1 MEELPCFSCKLF
13 LNNSFDWKKMC
24 IFAAESQKRIIMAK
38 YLDPK
43 ADLTFK
49 KIFGEH
55 KHLVISLLN
64 AMLPLEDDERIT
76 SIEYWPAE
84 KIPDRTEAEKYSIV
98 DVCCKDNKQR
108 EFIVEMQMSWTDSF
122 KRRVLLNASKAYV
135 AQTEKGMNY
144 ASLQPVYA
152 LNFVNARFMEEVDD
166 YYHYY
171 HLVHDKYTD
180 QVIDG
185 LHLVFVE
192 LPKFKPTSFSDKKMQ
207 VLWLRFLTE
216 INEKTRE
223 VPAELL
229 ENAEVTEA
237 LEIVERAAFSDDEMR
252 AYDKFWDRVS
262 TQRTYEEEIKQ
273 KADVLMRHAE
283 EKVKQAEAK
292 VEQAEAKVEQA
303 EAKVEQAETQ
313 RRQAE
318 AKAEQAEAKAEQAK
332 AQRRQAETQ
341 RRQAEA
347 KAEQA
352 EAKAEQEATMRRQAE
367 EKMMQRDIDIA
378 RKMKALGTD
387 PSFIVQ
393 ITGLTLEQV
402 KAL

>member
-1 MEELPCFSCKLF
+1 
-13 LNNSFDWKKMC
+13 
-24 IFAAESQKRIIMAK
+24 MAK

-64 AMLPLEDDERIT
+64 ALLPLKDDERVE

-98 DVCCKDNKQR
+98 DVCCKDNKKR
-108 EFIVEMQMSWTDSF
+108 EFIVEMQMTWTESF
-122 KRRVLLNASKAYV
+122 KKRVLLNASKAYV

-144 ASLQPVYA
+144 AGLQPVYA
-152 LNFVNARFMEEVDD
+152 LNFVNAKFLEDVDD

-180 QVIDG
+180 RVIDG

-192 LPKFKPTSFSDKKMQ
+192 LPKFFASKAAEAERKPTTFSEKKMQ

-216 INEKTRE
+216 INEKTKE

-229 ENAEVTEA
+229 ENAEVNEA
-237 LEIVERAAFSDDEMR
+237 LEIVEIAAFSDEEMR
-252 AYDKFWDRVS
+252 AYDKFWDNIS
-262 TQRTYEEEIKQ
+262 KQRTYEEEIKQ
-273 KADVLMRHAE
+273 KAE
-283 EKVKQAEAK
+283 ERIKEAEAK
-292 VEQAEAKVEQA
+292 VEQAQAKVEQA
-303 EAKVEQAETQ
+303 QAKVEQQKIDTA
-313 RRQAE
+313 RMMK
-318 AKAEQAEAKAEQAK
+318 AKDFAVE
-332 AQRRQAETQ
+332 
-341 RRQAEA
+341 
-347 KAEQA
+347 
-352 EAKAEQEATMRRQAE
+352 
-367 EKMMQRDIDIA
+367 DIA
-378 RKMKALGTD
+378 E
-387 PSFIVQ
+387 
-393 ITGLTLEQV
+393 ITGLTIEQI

>member
-1 MEELPCFSCKLF
+1 METG
-13 LNNSFDWKKMC
+13 
-24 IFAAESQKRIIMAK
+24 K

-64 AMLPLEDDERIT
+64 ALLPLKDDERVE

-122 KRRVLLNASKAYV
+122 KNRVLLNASKAYV

-152 LNFVNARFMEEVDD
+152 LNFVNADFQKDVDD

-171 HLVHDKYTD
+171 HLVHDRYTD
-180 QVIDG
+180 KVIDG

-192 LPKFKPTSFSDKKMQ
+192 LKKFKPQTFTEKKMQ

-216 INEKTRE
+216 ITDKTLE
-223 VPAELL
+223 APAELL
-229 ENAEVTEA
+229 ENPEVSEA
-237 LEIVERAAFSDDEMR
+237 LKILEIGAYSPGEMR
-252 AYDKFWDRVS
+252 AYDKFWDYISR
-262 TQRTYEEEIKQ
+262 Q
-273 KADVLMRHAE
+273 KTIVNDIYREAE
-283 EKVKQAEAK
+283 KAVAEANAKAEKANAK
-292 VEQAEAKVEQA
+292 VEKLMQEKLDTARKLKAMNVMTTEQIAEA
-303 EAKVEQAETQ
+303 
-313 RRQAE
+313 
-318 AKAEQAEAKAEQAK
+318 
-332 AQRRQAETQ
+332 
-341 RRQAEA
+341 
-347 KAEQA
+347 
-352 EAKAEQEATMRRQAE
+352 
-367 EKMMQRDIDIA
+367 
-378 RKMKALGTD
+378 
-387 PSFIVQ
+387 
-393 ITGLTLEQV
+393 TGLTAEEIGGL
-402 KAL
+402 